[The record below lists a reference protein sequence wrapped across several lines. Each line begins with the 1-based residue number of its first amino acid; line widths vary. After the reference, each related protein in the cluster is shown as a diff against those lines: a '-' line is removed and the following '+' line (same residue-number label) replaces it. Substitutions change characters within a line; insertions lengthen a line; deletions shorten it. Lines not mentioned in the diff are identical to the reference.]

1 MTALEFWAK
10 PHAWPR
16 DPLGYVFLARAVEE
30 VGRALFGEHWTAKEV
45 TTDPIGPY
53 MIAASPRAG
62 AAGLSGTT
70 SAPVA
75 TCPAR
80 EDALDAQRVRTM
92 TAEDEGPALEDSG
105 PRVCG
110 GSRHPIGMAAYTSV
124 HGRHAEVRPCVRR
137 RCLRAWCGLLH
148 ERIHWSGAMVAASH
162 HGAVSSAIAATARAF
177 LNR

>member
-1 MTALEFWAK
+1 MRLL
-10 PHAWPR
+10 PR
-16 DPLGYVFLARAVEE
+16 RVAITAVEDD
-30 VGRALFGEHWTAKEV
+30 GDFDISHWLWTAKEV

-110 GSRHPIGMAAYTSV
+110 GSPHPLRLAAYTYV
-124 HGRHAEVRPCVRR
+124 HGPPA
-137 RCLRAWCGLLH
+137 
-148 ERIHWSGAMVAASH
+148 
-162 HGAVSSAIAATARAF
+162 
-177 LNR
+177 